1 MQLRSIFLIENM
13 KKLFAAIQKSD
24 VEQVKQLLASGID
37 LDKKDG
43 NGQTAL
49 TLASSIG
56 NSEIINLLIS
66 AGAKINV
73 EPEPLVFNPRISSP
87 KLPGGQNLGDLIA
100 QATGKASEEVKNFY
114 AGFMSVVDALSEDET
129 DEEMTEKEQLMVEED
144 DEEEDYED
152 EDEYQANTPLKAA
165 VLKGDITTV
174 RTLLQTRADP
184 NPSVW
189 YETPALVVAAHK
201 GCGEIVQELIAAGA
215 EVNRGFDERPLHT
228 AAEEGHL
235 EVVRLLLDTGADVE
249 GYEEDYWTALM
260 AASEAGHLPIVQLLV
275 ERGADVNAWSQ
286 GETPLMLAAS
296 GAHPEVYEF
305 LYPLVSEE
313 IRAIGDRDAEKEMA
327 LTLKRR
333 SREQNKAVEKLIDAA
348 MDGNFKQ
355 IQQLI
360 ANGVDVN
367 GIGSCNRTAL
377 SLAIQGGQISVIET
391 LLDAGADPNLPD
403 ETDDGLVG
411 NYPLMIAA
419 STFFATNRGDMVRLL
434 IQGGADINQQD
445 AQGNTALMHA
455 LGYSDIDVIE
465 TLIKAGAD
473 LNIKDNQGNT
483 ALMMAELGKSTK
495 VANLLKKAGASQNP

>member
-37 LDKKDG
+37 LEQKDG

-66 AGAKINV
+66 AGAKVNV

-100 QATGKASEEVKNFY
+100 QATGEASEEVKNFY

-174 RTLLQTRADP
+174 RTLLQTGADP

-235 EVVRLLLDTGADVE
+235 EVVRLLLD
-249 GYEEDYWTALM
+249 EEDYWTALM

-333 SREQNKAVEKLIDAA
+333 SREQNKAVEKLIDTA
-348 MDGNFKQ
+348 MDGNLKQ

-377 SLAIQGGQISVIET
+377 SLAIQGDQIPVIET
-391 LLDAGADPNLPD
+391 LLDAGADPNLPNKTND
-403 ETDDGLVG
+403 NLIG

-434 IQGGADINQQD
+434 IQGGEDINQQD

-483 ALMMAELGKSTK
+483 ALMMAKLGKSTK
-495 VANLLKKAGASQNP
+495 VANILKQAGAFQKLEH